1 MNPNP
6 TTTTFM
12 LSSPSEPHQH
22 LELESVREVPDSHAW
37 PALDDHPTVYE
48 PVPVVDLAGPDASVA
63 HLARVCE
70 SWGAFQVTGH
80 GIRSDLL
87 ERLESETRRLFALP
101 MDQKL
106 KAARPSNG
114 ISGYGLARI
123 SCFFSKLMWSEGFTI
138 SGSPLDHALKLWP
151 DANPSRFCDVM
162 QECSDEMKQVA
173 GRVVRLMLLSM
184 GLTPEEMK
192 RAEEGT
198 RVDQLSAV
206 LQLNSYPPCPDP
218 NRAMGLAAHTDSSLV
233 TLLFQ
238 SGTSGLQLLRR
249 QDQHGPARWVTVPP
263 RPGALIVLA
272 GDLLQILTNGRYK
285 SVAHRAVV
293 NRNHHRV
300 SVAYICGPPPHHKL
314 SPVGKPA
321 SPAPCLAYRAVSWA
335 DYLGLKAELFD
346 KALASIMVAEDSRG
360 DEGICC

>member
-6 TTTTFM
+6 TTTFM
-12 LSSPSEPHQH
+12 SCSPSEPQQY

-151 DANPSRFCDVM
+151 DADPSRFCDVM
-162 QECSDEMKQVA
+162 QDYSDEMKQVA